1 MCTQVIPTLVQT
13 SEDTVPAME
22 LSGGQRN
29 CSYAGHSSEH
39 SHLSWRMEE
48 TGNIDRG
55 CLTTATKHWTSTRCA
70 FKRIKLFHYLFSF
83 YIPIETFFYSHF
95 FSSFS
100 IPSSFSTL
108 FHLDLMLHIQISI
121 YRFVD
126 THYQL
131 VDYLLTTGTEAFET
145 NTSSITPLAKHSS
158 FIDKVHALMAHK
170 CAFSDVITYPYQCC
184 VKSKCIAVY
193 SAALTVTF

>member
-1 MCTQVIPTLVQT
+1 MPTMVGNPVGGSGSSVTVMLT
-13 SEDTVPAME
+13 STVSESPPGSVAVTVTSSADVFSKSNFAFGAVVM
-22 LSGGQRN
+22 N

-108 FHLDLMLHIQISI
+108 FL
-121 YRFVD
+121 
-126 THYQL
+126 
-131 VDYLLTTGTEAFET
+131 
-145 NTSSITPLAKHSS
+145 P
-158 FIDKVHALMAHK
+158 
-170 CAFSDVITYPYQCC
+170 
-184 VKSKCIAVY
+184 
-193 SAALTVTF
+193 

>member
-13 SEDTVPAME
+13 SEVTVPAME

-39 SHLSWRMEE
+39 SHLSWKMEE

-70 FKRIKLFHYLFSF
+70 FKRIKLFYYLFSF
-83 YIPIETFFYSHF
+83 FIPIETFFYSHF
-95 FSSFS
+95 LSPFS

-108 FHLDLMLHIQISI
+108 FHLDFNVA
-121 YRFVD
+121 R
-126 THYQL
+126 
-131 VDYLLTTGTEAFET
+131 T
-145 NTSSITPLAKHSS
+145 N
-158 FIDKVHALMAHK
+158 
-170 CAFSDVITYPYQCC
+170 
-184 VKSKCIAVY
+184 VY
-193 SAALTVTF
+193 SQVCGHTLPACGLPAHHRY